1 MANFYKNFE
10 VYDQAIN
17 YYSKIIKTI
26 KNDSLL
32 KSDLLFRRGGS
43 HERKGDY
50 AKADKDLLEALRIN
64 PDDAY
69 VLNYLAYSWLER
81 DHNINEAI
89 KMLERA
95 YTLKKNDPYIIDSIG
110 WAYFMVEDYLKAE
123 KYLSKAIELSLTG
136 NVFPDYFETDN
147 FPVDTYLEF
156 KKVTTQA
163 KDDCCTPRSMTVYLA
178 EEANVSLILRDPLK
192 NPDFEWGE
200 TFCTMLNNTIRIY
213 RNSNFNIVN
222 PVLTY
227 YEKPRLIQMVG
238 AVNPYTGAVSAV
250 NVNSEFKDDLVEV
263 MLDDTASIIAGD
275 IENSYQ
281 QQRGT
286 QAAERNN

>member
-1 MANFYKNFE
+1 MENNTAFIKLKQRLNKLDSQDYDNIEAWQFIEAFNKAQIEWCRRNLHGGNMYKE
-10 VYDQAIN
+10 
-17 YYSKIIKTI
+17 
-26 KNDSLL
+26 
-32 KSDLLFRRGGS
+32 
-43 HERKGDY
+43 GD
-50 AKADKDLLEALRIN
+50 E
-64 PDDAY
+64 
-69 VLNYLAYSWLER
+69 
-81 DHNINEAI
+81 
-89 KMLERA
+89 
-95 YTLKKNDPYIIDSIG
+95 
-110 WAYFMVEDYLKAE
+110 
-123 KYLSKAIELSLTG
+123 LSKKRIDDLQPLLRELSLTG
-136 NVFPDYFETDN
+136 IVTSTYFESDN

-156 KKVTTQA
+156 KTVTTDANQE
-163 KDDCCTPRSMTVYLA
+163 CCPEPRSMTVYLA

-227 YEKPRLIQMVG
+227 YQKPTLIQMVG
-238 AVNPYTGAVSAV
+238 AVNPYTGLVSTI